1 MRALPMCAPGDRPV
15 ARVRVRV
22 CVRAQMGDLYAS
34 AIGTTVLRL
43 KEIAPRPAEHDGAIC
58 LFDLVKGVGEAAI
71 RAALEHFGTIVSIDT
86 SVSPAIVRFSTH
98 EAARAARRAAAEFVN
113 IAGGVD
119 SLYNERSYDG
129 RRGEAGR
136 DDDDGRGW

>member
-1 MRALPMCAPGDRPV
+1 MGAL
-15 ARVRVRV
+15 
-22 CVRAQMGDLYAS
+22 YSS

-43 KEIAPRPAEHDGAIC
+43 KEIAARPAEHDGAIC
-58 LFDLVKGVGEAAI
+58 LFDLVEGVGEAAI
-71 RAALEHFGTIVSIDT
+71 RTALERFGTIVSIDT
-86 SVSPAIVRFSTH
+86 GASPVVVRFSTH
-98 EAARAARRAAAEFVN
+98 EAARAARRAAAELVN

-119 SLYNERSYDG
+119 TVYNERSYDG